1 MTDTEILALAQKHSA
16 YADTAPTLRG
26 ADAILA
32 FARELMKDRE
42 AHWVDWMLRMQK
54 MLDRIERQ

>member
-32 FARELMKDRE
+32 FARELIDE
-42 AHWVDWMLRMQK
+42 NDGVWLK
-54 MLDRIERQ
+54 MIEESRKP

>member
-1 MTDTEILALAQKHSA
+1 MTDPEILALAQKHSA

-32 FARELMKDRE
+32 FARELIDE
-42 AHWVDWMLRMQK
+42 NDAEWLSTLEDDAQ
-54 MLDRIERQ
+54 